1 MIAGSQLSD
10 SVFLLL
16 NGEMKVKLILIL
28 SQLGDSVFLL
38 LKREM
43 KVKLI
48 LILMLVLV
56 LTNYILCHAC

>member
-1 MIAGSQLSD
+1 
-10 SVFLLL
+10 VR
-16 NGEMKVKLILIL
+16 EMKVKLILIL
-28 SQLGDSVFLL
+28 SQFGDSVFLL

-48 LILMLVLV
+48 LILILFLI